1 VSTPLRWPIEG
12 RGCCS
17 VLPRLV
23 FHAGSVAPNP
33 RPRPMP
39 QRGPPSTRIRIKP
52 LDRGRGPVVAI
63 LVGPSPV
70 RPSIGFEIALSTRSR
85 RRACLCKY
93 GQLLL

>member
-17 VLPRLV
+17 IPPRLV

-39 QRGPPSTRIRIKP
+39 QRDPPSTRIVVTFWFQKLLSRIAER
-52 LDRGRGPVVAI
+52 D
-63 LVGPSPV
+63 PV
-70 RPSIGFEIALSTRSR
+70 RYNMTNVWGA
-85 RRACLCKY
+85 
-93 GQLLL
+93 